1 MHAEIIPDFTG
12 TDIRYIARVNGVE
25 VGRFYTYAAA
35 DAAITPDYSALL
47 DVSAGDP
54 EELGGPSEEGGEG
67 GPNPDADPAAQ
78 RGAAMTES
86 PTFFIPTGGAWPEMV
101 LRRSDG
107 SQVTVTAA
115 QVEAMVRALEAVRR
129 ATYLLGVD
137 TKALRE
143 CIEDAEPLVCA
154 ALAPFEVQ
162 R

>member
-1 MHAEIIPDFTG
+1 M
-12 TDIRYIARVNGVE
+12 
-25 VGRFYTYAAA
+25 
-35 DAAITPDYSALL
+35 
-47 DVSAGDP
+47 
-54 EELGGPSEEGGEG
+54 
-67 GPNPDADPAAQ
+67 
-78 RGAAMTES
+78 ES